1 MKVDRANETDLTAL
15 VALNNRFA
23 PQGLTLTRSGDFAY
37 THLAD
42 YRVIR
47 DADGGLLGCVALDEY
62 SPSVAEIS
70 SVAVDREP
78 SLDASVPTVLEIE
91 TNVASI
97 YPPLFARIL
106 TGRTARNSTW
116 SPSHISIMTI
126 SAARANFFIWSTR
139 QNIKAVTGSRSESFG
154 CPPQRSLKK
163 VSTVVWVTGVNAS
176 TVLVGS
182 LTWSMVTQFP
192 PPASYCSS

>member
-62 SPSVAEIS
+62 SPSVAELIS
-70 SVAVDREP
+70 LAVTP
-78 SLDASVPTVLEIE
+78 DAQGIGYGKALIAAAEKLARTRGYAELFAVSYSDDLFLSHGFERVELSHYPEKISRYTSDKSEIE
-91 TNVASI
+91 VGEKHC
-97 YPPLFARIL
+97 F
-106 TGRTARNSTW
+106 
-116 SPSHISIMTI
+116 M
-126 SAARANFFIWSTR
+126 
-139 QNIKAVTGSRSESFG
+139 
-154 CPPQRSLKK
+154 KK
-163 VSTVVWVTGVNAS
+163 VG
-176 TVLVGS
+176 
-182 LTWSMVTQFP
+182 
-192 PPASYCSS
+192 